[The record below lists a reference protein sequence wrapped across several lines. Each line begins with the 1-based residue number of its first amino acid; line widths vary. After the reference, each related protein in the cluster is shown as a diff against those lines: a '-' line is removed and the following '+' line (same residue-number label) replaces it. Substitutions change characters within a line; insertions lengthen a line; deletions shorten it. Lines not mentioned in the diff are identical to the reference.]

1 SVRVPC
7 LSNRD
12 DSLATI
18 LLSLTTSTGSRGY
31 PRTELAL
38 QISLFSLFLSPR
50 DPPQLQQVQPA
61 LPFSVESIYCSDEHQ
76 GTCSYSLNRTE
87 FILYCLFIL
96 PILFPQLR
104 LNTAT
109 GTRCEPG
116 AASEGTRISAQNC
129 HELLSRAKR
138 ERAEDEQ
145 ERVYSYMSAHYLEVL
160 RAPALYGR
168 LSAAER
174 ALILSRRTEW
184 AGQGVGE
191 GVLAVAESGE
201 EARGPRRVLFLHPT
215 TRRWGELTRL
225 PEEAPLTGSGMCTLF
240 NYLFV
245 AGGLR
250 GGRAQ
255 DSVLC
260 FDPLSGRW
268 SGVRALGEP
277 RCQLRLVGVD
287 GLLYAVGGGCLLS
300 VERYDPRADRWSHV
314 APLPKGSFAVAHEA
328 TACDGQLFVSG
339 VALHRLL
346 RYDPS
351 RRRSADMV
359 AHRGLVYRFDVDRE
373 RAEVSVHRYSTVVKV
388 WLEGATFPLENALPF
403 RCAVLGDRIYCVN
416 RSRTLQFHVSEEGA
430 GFLPEAL
437 PAPAGARGN
446 LVPFVLSLPQ
456 NTLTSDPG
464 SQTRE
469 EGHVC

>member
-1 SVRVPC
+1 MD
-7 LSNRD
+7 RD
-12 DSLATI
+12 
-18 LLSLTTSTGSRGY
+18 
-31 PRTELAL
+31 
-38 QISLFSLFLSPR
+38 
-50 DPPQLQQVQPA
+50 
-61 LPFSVESIYCSDEHQ
+61 Q
-76 GTCSYSLNRTE
+76 GRERS
-87 FILYCLFIL
+87 
-96 PILFPQLR
+96 
-104 LNTAT
+104 TAT
-109 GTRCEPG
+109 GTRSEPG
-116 AASEGTRISAQNC
+116 SASEGTRISAQNC

-174 ALILSRRTEW
+174 SLILSRRTER
-184 AGQGVGE
+184 AGLEAGGR
-191 GVLAVAESGE
+191 VLAVAESGE
-201 EARGPRRVLFLHPT
+201 EARGPRRVLFLHPSA
-215 TRRWGELTRL
+215 RRWEELTRL
-225 PEEAPLTGSGMCTLF
+225 PEEVPPTGSGMCTLF

-255 DSVLC
+255 DGVLC

-268 SGVRALGEP
+268 SSVRALGEP
-277 RCQLRLVGVD
+277 RCQLRLVGMD

-339 VALHRLL
+339 GSLFYRLL
-346 RYDPS
+346 RYDP
-351 RRRSADMV
+351 RRDEWEECPFNESHCRSADMV
-359 AHRGLVYRFDVDRE
+359 AHRGLVCRFDVDRE
-373 RAEVSVHRYSTVVKV
+373 RAEVSVHRYSTVVKA
-388 WLEGATFPLENALPF
+388 WLEGATFPMENALPF

-416 RSRTLQFHVSEEGA
+416 RSRTLQFHVSEEGS

-437 PAPAGARGN
+437 PAPAGTRGN

-456 NTLTSDPG
+456 NTLTSDPR
-464 SQTRE
+464 SQTVTSDS
-469 EGHVC
+469 GL

>member
-1 SVRVPC
+1 MDRNQD
-7 LSNRD
+7 LDR
-12 DSLATI
+12 
-18 LLSLTTSTGSRGY
+18 
-31 PRTELAL
+31 
-38 QISLFSLFLSPR
+38 
-50 DPPQLQQVQPA
+50 
-61 LPFSVESIYCSDEHQ
+61 
-76 GTCSYSLNRTE
+76 
-87 FILYCLFIL
+87 
-96 PILFPQLR
+96 
-104 LNTAT
+104 NTAA

-116 AASEGTRISAQNC
+116 SASEETRISAQDC

-138 ERAEDEQ
+138 DRAEDEQ

-174 ALILSRRTEW
+174 ELILSRRTEW
-184 AGQGVGE
+184 AGLEAGE

-201 EARGPRRVLFLHPT
+201 EARGPRRVLFLHPSA
-215 TRRWGELTRL
+215 RRWEELTRL
-225 PEEAPLTGSGMCTLF
+225 PEEAPPTGSGMCTLF

-250 GGRAQ
+250 GGQAQ

-268 SGVRALGEP
+268 SGVRPLSEP

-339 VALHRLL
+339 GSLFYRLL
-346 RYDPS
+346 RYDPRRDEWEECPFNES

-388 WLEGATFPLENALPF
+388 WLEAATFPLENTLPF

-416 RSRTLQFHVSEEGA
+416 RSRTLQFHIGEEEA

-437 PAPAGARGN
+437 PAPTGARGN
-446 LVPFVLSLPQ
+446 LVPFVFSLPQ
-456 NTLTSDPG
+456 NTLASDHGSQTMTSDPG
-464 SQTRE
+464 I
-469 EGHVC
+469 